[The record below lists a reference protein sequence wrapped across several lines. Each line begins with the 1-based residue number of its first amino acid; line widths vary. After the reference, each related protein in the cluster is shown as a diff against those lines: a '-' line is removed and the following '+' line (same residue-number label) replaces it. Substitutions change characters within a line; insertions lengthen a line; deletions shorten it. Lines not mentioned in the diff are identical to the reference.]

1 MADRTALIERKT
13 EMPLPHRVII
23 TGIYREKGRLV
34 VRKFEQQDISLNLYT
49 LLAGILGRRFLIQ
62 YLQQQIG
69 NNSSLGTYAEHFTS
83 TLQSISARY
92 SNYENYTE
100 VPTLVS

>member
-34 VRKFEQQDISLNLYT
+34 VRKFEQQGPIRIPLDEEYALTVDDAVIVMNIMFHKTHQFTLN
-49 LLAGILGRRFLIQ
+49 
-62 YLQQQIG
+62 
-69 NNSSLGTYAEHFTS
+69 
-83 TLQSISARY
+83 
-92 SNYENYTE
+92 
-100 VPTLVS
+100 